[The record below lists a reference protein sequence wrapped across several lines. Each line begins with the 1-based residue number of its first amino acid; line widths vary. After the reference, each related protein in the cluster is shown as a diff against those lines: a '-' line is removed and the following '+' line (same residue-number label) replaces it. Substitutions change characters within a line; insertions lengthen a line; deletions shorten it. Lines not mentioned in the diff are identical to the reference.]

1 MNEVLKAIKER
12 RSIRKYKPELPAR
25 DIVEKIIDAGL
36 RAPSGRK
43 AQPAIIIDVKN
54 KELRDKLSEMNR
66 KIGGW
71 DEGFDPFYG
80 APEVLIV
87 LVDKSKPTAI
97 YDGSLTLGNMLLAAH
112 SLGLG
117 ACWIHR
123 AKQEFESDEGK
134 KILADLGIKGDYEG
148 IGHCILGYMDGELP
162 EPYDIKASERTFVV
176 E

>member
-1 MNEVLKAIKER
+1 MSDFLNLINSR
-12 RSIRKYKPELPAR
+12 RSIRKYKPDLPAR
-25 DIVEKIIDAGL
+25 DLVEKIIDAGL
-36 RAPSGRK
+36 HAPSGRK
-43 AQPAIIIDVKN
+43 SQPAIIIDVKN
-54 KELRDKLSEMNR
+54 KELRDKLSVINC

-71 DEGFDPFYG
+71 PENFDPFYG

-97 YDGSLTLGNMLLAAH
+97 YDGSTVMENLLLAAH

-148 IGHCILGYMDGELP
+148 IGHCILGYADEQP
-162 EPYDIKASERTFVV
+162 EQYPLAPDRVFVV